1 MLRKLFAGLMSLST
15 ALLAGALLAAMAW
28 SARALA
34 VVMVVLVRFACG

>member
-1 MLRKLFAGLMSLST
+1 MRQMRWLAASL
-15 ALLAGALLAAMAW
+15 AVAAVALLAAMAW